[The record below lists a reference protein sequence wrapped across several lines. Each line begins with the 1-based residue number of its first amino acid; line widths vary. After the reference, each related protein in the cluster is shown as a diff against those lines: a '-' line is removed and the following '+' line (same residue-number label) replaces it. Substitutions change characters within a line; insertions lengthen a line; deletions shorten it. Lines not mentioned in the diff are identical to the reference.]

1 VRARH
6 ALEALG
12 LNRWFVGAVALLLV
26 TAGFPVLAAG
36 QEVRD
41 LALSWAQ
48 GDYRAPL
55 VCVLDGTARE
65 ALRRVRIHPGR
76 ASDRPSVRLTFH
88 DLEAPSGISCGG
100 MSGQPEPNVVG
111 VLELVFEGRS
121 RPDTG
126 DVDFRNALRRDGG
139 FRFRVASGRLRIGAA
154 GAATAEL
161 EQLDFAGGEAFLRS
175 VPQGSDTA
183 RRLAAFGAERQRE
196 LKLTAA
202 SGQELAFDLV
212 EFPRP

>member
-1 VRARH
+1 VRARQ
-6 ALEALG
+6 ARA
-12 LNRWFVGAVALLLV
+12 AALLLV
-26 TAGFPVLAAG
+26 AAGVPLLAAG
-36 QEVRD
+36 QELRD

-88 DLEAPSGISCGG
+88 DLEAPPEIECSGV
-100 MSGQPEPNVVG
+100 SGQPGPNVVG

-126 DVDFRNALRRDGG
+126 EVDFRNAMRRDGG
-139 FRFRVASGRLRIGAA
+139 FRFGVASGRLLIGAA
-154 GAATAEL
+154 GATTAEM
-161 EQLDFAGGEAFLRS
+161 EKVDFAGGEAFLRS
-175 VPQGSDTA
+175 VSPGSDTA

-196 LKLTAA
+196 LKLSAA
-202 SGQELAFDLV
+202 SGRELVFELV
-212 EFPRP
+212 ELPRP